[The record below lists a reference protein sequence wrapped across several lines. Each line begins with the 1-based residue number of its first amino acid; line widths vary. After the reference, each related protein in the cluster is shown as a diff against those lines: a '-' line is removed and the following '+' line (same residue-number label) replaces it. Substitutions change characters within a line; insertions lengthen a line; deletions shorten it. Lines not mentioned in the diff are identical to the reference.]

1 MERERILVVEDDQ
14 VLVNLL
20 TEILTPAG
28 LEVVAT
34 DSAFGA
40 VELIRQLQ
48 PDAVLLDLGLPYRPG
63 TALLSDLSADPR
75 TADVPVI
82 ILSGLTETLS
92 EARRAQAAAV
102 ITKPFDGAS
111 LLKTIRDVVARRG
124 AMEGETSEPRQT
136 NGPERPS

>member
-1 MERERILVVEDDQ
+1 MGRECILLVEDDQ

-28 LEVVAT
+28 MEVVAT

-40 VELIRQLQ
+40 VELIRQVQ
-48 PDAVLLDLGLPYRPG
+48 PAAVLLDLGLPYRPG

-75 TADVPVI
+75 TVNVPVI

-92 EARRAQAAAV
+92 EARRALAAAV

-111 LLKTIRDVVARRG
+111 LLNTIRDVVAHRG
-124 AMEGETSEPRQT
+124 AAEGQDIPAPTDQ
-136 NGPERPS
+136 GA